1 MVKLKEIYGKY
12 ADLIHS
18 DSYKR
23 KLWVQVEINNKVL
36 ITSFIVV
43 NTAKERKSFDNISD
57 ALDYYNS
64 IE

>member
-1 MVKLKEIYGKY
+1 MVKLEEIYGEY
-12 ADLIHS
+12 RDLIHS

-23 KLWVQVEINNKVL
+23 KLWVQVEINNKVS
-36 ITSFIVV
+36 ITSFIVFCF
-43 NTAKERKSFDNISD
+43 KEENVFDNISD

>member
-1 MVKLKEIYGKY
+1 MVKLEEIYGEY
-12 ADLIHS
+12 RDLIHS

-23 KLWVQVEINNKVL
+23 KLWVQVEINNKVS

-43 NTAKERKSFDNISD
+43 SFKEEKVFDNISD

-64 IE
+64 I

>member
-1 MVKLKEIYGKY
+1 MVELEEIYGEY
-12 ADLIHS
+12 RDLIHS

-23 KLWVQVEINNKVL
+23 KLWVQVEINNKVS

-43 NTAKERKSFDNISD
+43 CFKEEKVFDNISD

-64 IE
+64 I